1 MQTTRV
7 FESQTWVVLLNKS
20 GLGAT
25 NHFESCGF
33 IRSRAGLQSPNVQY
47 HFLPGAMRYDG
58 RAAFDGDGY
67 QVHVGPNNPWSRGK
81 LAITSTKP
89 SAKPF
94 IQFNYLQQ
102 SQDVQDWR
110 DTIRLTR
117 EILNQSAMDEFRGN
131 EIQPGYDIESDEA
144 IDRWVRQNVES
155 AYHPSCTVKM
165 GSADDSMAVLDE
177 QCRVRGVATL
187 RVVDSS
193 IFPSI
198 TNGNLNGPTIMVAER
213 AADIIKGSVLPAD
226 LQAKTWI
233 AENWQ
238 SEQRSLAGVELS
250 P

>member
-1 MQTTRV
+1 MIGSRWML
-7 FESQTWVVLLNKS
+7 SKS

-25 NHFESCGF
+25 NHFESCAF

-58 RAAFDGDGY
+58 RAAFDGDGF
-67 QVHVGPNNPWSRGK
+67 QVHVGPNNPYSRGNLK
-81 LAITSTKP
+81 IVSNDP
-89 SAKPF
+89 RAKPF
-94 IQFNYLQQ
+94 ILFNYLQQ

-117 EILNQSAMDEFRGN
+117 EILGQDAMADYRGD
-131 EIQPGYDIESDEA
+131 EIQPGDDIQSDEA

-165 GSADDSMAVLDE
+165 GGESDSMAVLDE
-177 QCRVRGVATL
+177 QCRVRGVSNL

-198 TNGNLNGPTIMVAER
+198 TNGNLNAPTIMVAER
-213 AADIIKGSVLPAD
+213 TADIIKGNVLPAEKN
-226 LQAKTWI
+226 AKTWI
-233 AENWQ
+233 AEDWQ
-238 SEQRSLAGVELS
+238 NKQRSLAGIEL
-250 P
+250 